1 MQSWSGIS
9 CLYFQALFI
18 GCFVENFGV
27 TYAFQDELTRVMNPI
42 EIAHIKG
49 WLNLWVETDSM
60 LVTLAYKSSA
70 IVPWRFRNRWND
82 CIVLLRDMNFVI
94 SRIYRDSNGVVDR
107 LVAIGLSSSRFVWF
121 NAILNFGLVLYNQ
134 NRLGMSAF
142 RGLISLLAPYLFKSC
157 DFGPLTN

>member
-1 MQSWSGIS
+1 
-9 CLYFQALFI
+9 
-18 GCFVENFGV
+18 
-27 TYAFQDELTRVMNPI
+27 
-42 EIAHIKG
+42 
-49 WLNLWVETDSM
+49 M